1 MQVDGGEHV
10 PAQLGNVGHGEEL
23 LAAVEAGPQA
33 VHRAGLGAGQA
44 HGLAQG
50 VALFRLVEQVEHPV
64 AFAGAAGGGAVG
76 DQAAVRVG
84 LDGAV
89 VADDH
94 RRHARLAGDD
104 EVVEEAAQ
112 VQAAAGQ
119 ADGPALVADHQVE
132 PDLGQV
138 QLAVDID
145 VDVVGGAVAQGI
157 EVPGVFQV
165 AGLQGVARP
174 FAVGLAA
181 VVEVVVVG
189 AAGDDEV
196 GVVAEVAAVA
206 LGLAEEQRAARRV
219 VFLQQPVAGH
229 HRFGETARQ
238 RQFAGDRGEDL
249 LPVQQGEVLRVG
261 QAEVRTDVVHRAPAQ
276 QHRRD
281 QCQGTGQQQRH
292 HRFAAQ
298 PPVRRHGYPYQFLAR
313 PAAEIMDRK
322 RVSNFWRK
330 GQLCRCALF
339 QAT

>member
-157 EVPGVFQV
+157 EVPGVFRV

-181 VVEVVVVG
+181 VVEVVV
-189 AAGDDEV
+189 
-196 GVVAEVAAVA
+196 
-206 LGLAEEQRAARRV
+206 LSR
-219 VFLQQPVAGH
+219 
-229 HRFGETARQ
+229 
-238 RQFAGDRGEDL
+238 
-249 LPVQQGEVLRVG
+249 
-261 QAEVRTDVVHRAPAQ
+261 
-276 QHRRD
+276 
-281 QCQGTGQQQRH
+281 
-292 HRFAAQ
+292 
-298 PPVRRHGYPYQFLAR
+298 
-313 PAAEIMDRK
+313 
-322 RVSNFWRK
+322 WR
-330 GQLCRCALF
+330 
-339 QAT
+339 

>member
-157 EVPGVFQV
+157 EVPGVFRV

-206 LGLAEEQRAARRV
+206 SASRKNSARR
-219 VFLQQPVAGH
+219 AGSSS
-229 HRFGETARQ
+229 FSSQ
-238 RQFAGDRGEDL
+238 S
-249 LPVQQGEVLRVG
+249 RVT
-261 QAEVRTDVVHRAPAQ
+261 TDSAK
-276 QHRRD
+276 RRD
-281 QCQGTGQQQRH
+281 NASSRETG
-292 HRFAAQ
+292 
-298 PPVRRHGYPYQFLAR
+298 AR
-313 PAAEIMDRK
+313 I
-322 RVSNFWRK
+322 F
-330 GQLCRCALF
+330 CRCSRVKFFA
-339 QAT
+339 